1 MELIR
6 SIQGWSYVGMI
17 FILTFGLYYYI
28 YYLYKRQ
35 KDGTKDYE
43 KYSNMALNDSIDD
56 IPVES
61 INPHKNEKDK

>member
-1 MELIR
+1 MEFVRTLQ
-6 SIQGWSYVGMI
+6 SWGYVVMV
-17 FILTFGLYYYI
+17 FALTIGLYYYI

-43 KYSNMALNDSIDD
+43 KYSKMALNDNIDD

-61 INPHKNEKDK
+61 INPHENEKDK